1 MQAVARLII
10 CGRCR
15 LAYSSTE
22 WLGLELVE
30 VLDSRCVRQF
40 LSDWPAGDS
49 IEVRRCGRCGGEMA
63 RAGHRVRADEGIG
76 DLR

>member
-1 MQAVARLII
+1 MPGGARLIV

-22 WLGLELVE
+22 WLGLELAE
-30 VLDSRCVRQF
+30 ILDSNCVRQL

-49 IEVRRCGRCGGEMA
+49 IEVRHCGRCGAEIA
-63 RAGHRVRADEGIG
+63 RAARSGVAPGRG
-76 DLR
+76 